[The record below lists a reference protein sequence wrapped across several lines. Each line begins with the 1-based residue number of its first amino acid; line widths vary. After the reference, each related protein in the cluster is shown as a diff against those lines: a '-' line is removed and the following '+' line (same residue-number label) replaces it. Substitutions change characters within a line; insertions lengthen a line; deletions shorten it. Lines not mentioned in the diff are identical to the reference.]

1 MKLKRFIELFI
12 FFFFFGIVTC
22 QSQASIPK
30 VEKIYKNIPEL
41 IIKDSL
47 FLCGIDSLIF
57 KSFCPEI
64 KRKVFKTFNIISQKR
79 DGYFSLIFS
88 LCPQF
93 EYYERVALKGYFK
106 YKDYIFIWYGDI
118 PQYLGDV
125 SNKEK
130 KIPYVSQ
137 PSYMRT
143 ETTEFYFNYTFKKL
157 SLTGLCCMQ
166 HYIRK

>member
-1 MKLKRFIELFI
+1 MKLKRFIGLYT
-12 FFFFFGIVTC
+12 FFLFFGIVTC
-22 QSQASIPK
+22 QSQASISK
-30 VEKIYKNIPEL
+30 VEKIYKNVPEL

-57 KSFCPEI
+57 KSICPEI
-64 KRKVFKTFNIISQKR
+64 KEKELKFFIIDSYEKK
-79 DGYFSLIFS
+79 DSIYLSFCLTSY
-88 LCPQF
+88 F
-93 EYYERVALKGYFK
+93 EYSGHNHLKGYFK

-137 PSYMRT
+137 PFYMRT

-166 HYIRK
+166 HYIKK